1 MSRNRG
7 YDDDDMYD
15 YDDDYDEYDAY
26 FKKKPAAKLQQAP
39 KKAAP
44 TARATAHAAKAAP
57 SSSTSKPKALEV
69 VGPKASPAQPAQQSV
84 QVDPLKAIPKK
95 VTDEEF
101 GQMDMMELMG
111 FDSVADGNITSVF
124 TGAEINRMIDDL
136 SDDDLESFAAIADQ
150 YSSSSTVSRK
160 SGLVMIVSGHVD
172 AGKSTLVGNLLHR
185 AGEVSQKVLR
195 KYEKESK
202 NIGKVRM
209 MLLYIYVC

>member
-1 MSRNRG
+1 M
-7 YDDDDMYD
+7 
-15 YDDDYDEYDAY
+15 
-26 FKKKPAAKLQQAP
+26 
-39 KKAAP
+39 
-44 TARATAHAAKAAP
+44 
-57 SSSTSKPKALEV
+57 
-69 VGPKASPAQPAQQSV
+69 

-111 FDSVADGNITSVF
+111 FDSVADGNVTSVF